1 VLDAAGHE
9 ILNCGTGQLVELRHP
24 NEVVELVLAGGS
36 GYGAPQERQPAE
48 LARDQQLGLVS
59 AQAANHDYG
68 QPSLPAPVTPAA
80 VVTAVA
86 FSH

>member
-1 VLDAAGHE
+1 
-9 ILNCGTGQLVELRHP
+9 
-24 NEVVELVLAGGS
+24 VLAGGS
-36 GYGAPQERQPAE
+36 GYGPPQERHSAE

-68 QPSLPAPVTPAA
+68 QSSLPAPVTPAA
-80 VVTAVA
+80 VATAVA